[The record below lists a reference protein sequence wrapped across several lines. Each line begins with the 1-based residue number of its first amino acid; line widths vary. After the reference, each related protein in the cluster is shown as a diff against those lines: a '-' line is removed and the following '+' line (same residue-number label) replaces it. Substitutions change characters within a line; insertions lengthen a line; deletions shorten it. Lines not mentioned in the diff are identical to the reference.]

1 MKSHFLKANFSAL
14 AATAVDYGTLLFLV
28 EILHIHYSIGV
39 ALGAFLGAIT
49 NFLLNRNWTFK
60 SSEKIRFQ
68 ILKYALVSIGSLV
81 LNTGLVVLTTESLHL
96 QYFLSK
102 IIVSLVVAWGW
113 NYPLQKNF
121 VFRK

>member
-14 AATAVDYGTLLFLV
+14 AATAVDYGSLLLSV
-28 EILHIHYSIGV
+28 EVLHIHYSIGV

-49 NFLLNRNWTFK
+49 NFSLNRKWTFK
-60 SSEKIRFQ
+60 SSERINQQ
-68 ILKYALVSIGSLV
+68 ILKYALVSAGSLI